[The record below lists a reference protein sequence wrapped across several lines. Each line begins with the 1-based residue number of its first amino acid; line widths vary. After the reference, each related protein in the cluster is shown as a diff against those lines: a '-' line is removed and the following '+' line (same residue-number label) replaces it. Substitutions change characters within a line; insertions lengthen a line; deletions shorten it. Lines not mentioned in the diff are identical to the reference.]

1 MKRFAQ
7 YITEDVRVNAITKRL
22 LAALDDLA
30 VSGHIILED
39 WVRLKRLLDSGK
51 LAGIKHIGTDQY
63 PFGYPLDRLLPAID
77 RWVRNFKQELQRL
90 TEDKQAVVAEA
101 IGPNV
106 TTKRL
111 REALDDFVVALQIIF
126 EEWSKLNVLDNAGKL
141 GGKRRL
147 GMILYPFEYPLD
159 RLLPGV
165 DRWVRSFKQEL
176 QTHIT
181 ESAVLKDDV
190 DGHAENAVIKLQ
202 AHLKIIL
209 GPRYVI
215 RAAFSKNLGKSI
227 HLRVADT
234 HPVNGIAQN
243 SPVFMQ
249 IMMFLSSSFGKNTD
263 LERVSWEMSS
273 GPRSVPYR
281 KIGSTQ
287 SIDDATNKLI
297 DWFKKSKPELD
308 ALLK

>member
-7 YITEDVRVNAITKRL
+7 YITEDARVNVITKRL
-22 LAALDDLA
+22 REALSDLA
-30 VSGHIILED
+30 VAAHIILED
-39 WVRLKRLLDSGK
+39 WSRLKKLIDSGK
-51 LAGIKHIGTDQY
+51 LAGKGSLGTDQY
-63 PFGYPLDRLLPAID
+63 PLTTAFDALLPKID
-77 RWVRNFKQELQRL
+77 RWVRQFNQELQRL
-90 TEDKQAVVAEA
+90 TEDKQAVVVEA
-101 IGPNV
+101 IGTNV

-111 REALDDFVVALQIIF
+111 RDALDDFVVALQIIS
-126 EEWSKLNVLDNAGKL
+126 EDWSKLNALDNAGKL

-147 GMILYPFEYPLD
+147 GMILYPFEYPLEK
-159 RLLPGV
+159 LLPEINK
-165 DRWVRSFKQEL
+165 WVRSFKQEL

-190 DGHAENAVIKLQ
+190 DGHAQDAATKLQ
-202 AHLKIIL
+202 THLKIIL

-249 IMMFLSSSFGKNTD
+249 IMMFLSGNFGKNTD

-297 DWFKKSKPELD
+297 DWFKKNKSALD